1 MQTLGL
7 YLIFGGFAGLLSGL
21 FGIGGGVIIVPFLV
35 WLFTAQGF
43 SESLIMIMAVA
54 TSLATI
60 TLTSLSATY
69 SHHRHGAI
77 DWHTVARIGPGTAV
91 GAVLGALIA
100 DWLPAHWFKLIF
112 ATFLLQVALR
122 MLRKGPS
129 QSESRSIPTLTGRPL
144 TVAGTLIGA
153 LSSILGIGGGTLSLP
168 FLTWSGYPLRQAIA
182 LSSACGF
189 PIAVFGTASYI
200 GLGWGTTGLPAWSV
214 GFVYLPA
221 FAGIIMTSMAFAPL
235 GVRMAHRLPINGLR
249 TLLAVALAIIG
260 LRMLGQNLL

>member
-7 YLIFGGFAGLLSGL
+7 YLIFGGFAGVLSGL

-35 WLFTAQGF
+35 WLFAAQGF

-60 TLTSLSATY
+60 TVTSIVATY
-69 SHHRHGAI
+69 AHHRHGAL
-77 DWHTVARIGPGTAV
+77 DWHTVARIGPGMAV
-91 GAVLGALIA
+91 GAVLGSIIA
-100 DWLPAHWFKLIF
+100 DRLPAHWFKLIF
-112 ATFLLQVALR
+112 AAFLLLVALR
-122 MLRKGPS
+122 MLHKDHS
-129 QSESRSIPTLTGRPL
+129 QSRSVATLTHGL
-144 TVAGTLIGA
+144 LMVAGTLIGT

-168 FLTWSGYPLRQAIA
+168 FLAQSGYPLRQAIA

-200 GLGWGTTGLPAWSV
+200 GLGWGATALPAWSV

-221 FAGIIMTSMAFAPL
+221 FACITMTSMAFAPL
-235 GVRMAHRLPINGLR
+235 GVRMAHQLPINRLR
-249 TLLAVALAIIG
+249 RLLAVVLAIIG
-260 LRMLGQNLL
+260 LRMFSQSLL